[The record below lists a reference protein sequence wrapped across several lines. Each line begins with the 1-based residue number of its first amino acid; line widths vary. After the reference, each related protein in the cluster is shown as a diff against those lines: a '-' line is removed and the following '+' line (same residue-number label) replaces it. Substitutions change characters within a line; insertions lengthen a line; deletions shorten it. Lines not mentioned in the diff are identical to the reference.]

1 MYMMFFGGENEL
13 FYKGF
18 DYRHND
24 ELFEELRK
32 LCEEKAQREKVRLL
46 NRELEM
52 IKEIRITDKR
62 LSG

>member
-1 MYMMFFGGENEL
+1 MYMMFFEAENGL

-32 LCEEKAQREKVRLL
+32 LCEKKR
-46 NRELEM
+46 
-52 IKEIRITDKR
+52 KEIRITDKR

>member
-1 MYMMFFGGENEL
+1 M